1 MIIRKREE
9 GRKEMRRGC
18 EKDEKREVRKRKYTN
33 EKNKARRE
41 GENKMR

>member
-18 EKDEKREVRKRKYTN
+18 EKEEKRLEKENIQMRKIKRE
-33 EKNKARRE
+33 EKGRIK
-41 GENKMR
+41 